1 VFAGRGQLTVARRHV
16 SFPEIAEPGDF
27 LMEELA
33 LNFKKYVIVP
43 QGAMVVL
50 IPFVLWHIFRIGRFL
65 PLAVIQILAGVL
77 LGPSL
82 FGALAPDTYK
92 FIFGKELLGGV
103 AGMALVAVTLFGF
116 IAGTDADKEQIA
128 NAGKSVAAIS
138 IGGMIV
144 TGGMGALAGYFIA
157 QAYPCLTPEQMS
169 CATGKNPSLFL
180 FAAAYALAVAI
191 PALPILVILT
201 RELGLMRAR
210 VGQVGLASA
219 GIGDVISWASIAI
232 ILPFAKGS
240 GIEVAVAV
248 AIGGAGLNYIF
259 LRYGATKYFEHLL
272 AIEAPERVILSVIGI
287 TVFIAGTITAVA
299 GLHPVIGAFMA
310 GIFLPDK
317 IREFAAHKLDQ
328 PTQLVLMPFFFLN
341 TGLNTSFNFADPVVW
356 TLFLVGIAVCISGRL
371 IGTMAMAKLV
381 GENWAF
387 GLTVGSLLQTKGL
400 MAIVVMT
407 IFAKEQVVSQTTFSA
422 AVFMALV
429 STAITMPLV
438 RLIMAKVG
446 DKVHAS
452 GKTAVP
458 AVTTAAPA

>member
-1 VFAGRGQLTVARRHV
+1 
-16 SFPEIAEPGDF
+16 
-27 LMEELA
+27 MEELA
-33 LNFKKYVIVP
+33 INFKKYVIVP
-43 QGAMVVL
+43 QGALVVL
-50 IPFVLWHIFRIGRFL
+50 IPFVLWHLFRVGKVL

-92 FIFGKELLGGV
+92 IIFGKELLGGV

-128 NAGKSVAAIS
+128 HAGKSVAAIS
-138 IGGMIV
+138 IGGMVV
-144 TGGMGALAGYFIA
+144 TAAFGALAGYFIA
-157 QAYPCLTPEQMS
+157 GAYPCLSPEQTS
-169 CATGKNPSLFL
+169 CATGKNPSLLL

-201 RELGLMRAR
+201 RELGLMRHR

-232 ILPFAKGS
+232 ILPFAKGA
-240 GIEVAVAV
+240 GVEEAV
-248 AIGGAGLNYIF
+248 AIALGGAALNYAF
-259 LRYGATKYFEHLL
+259 LRYGASKYFEHLL
-272 AIEAPERVILSVIGI
+272 AVEAPERVILSVIGI
-287 TVFIAGTITAVA
+287 TVFISGTITAVA

-310 GIFLPDK
+310 GVFLPDR

-356 TLFLVGIAVCISGRL
+356 TLFLVGILVCVSGRIL
-371 IGTMAMAKLV
+371 GTMAMAKLV

-422 AVFMALV
+422 AVFMALC
-429 STAITMPLV
+429 STALTMPLV
-438 RLIMAKVG
+438 RFIMARVG
-446 DKVHAS
+446 DKVLEG
-452 GKTAVP
+452 GKAG
-458 AVTTAAPA
+458 APAGASPAPA